1 MKGVG
6 DSRKTLASKSGRGL
20 GREYKAH
27 LRSSQRSPGR
37 GWGGSNGVWGEGKTE
52 KIPQRTGIRCAAA
65 GKKGDWEAD
74 RWPWARKGR
83 VWGGER

>member
-37 GWGGSNGVWGEGKTE
+37 GWGVVTGVGEGKTE
-52 KIPQRTGIRCAAA
+52 KIPQRTGIRGAAA
-65 GKKGDWEAD
+65 GKKETGRRTEAL
-74 RWPWARKGR
+74 G
-83 VWGGER
+83 